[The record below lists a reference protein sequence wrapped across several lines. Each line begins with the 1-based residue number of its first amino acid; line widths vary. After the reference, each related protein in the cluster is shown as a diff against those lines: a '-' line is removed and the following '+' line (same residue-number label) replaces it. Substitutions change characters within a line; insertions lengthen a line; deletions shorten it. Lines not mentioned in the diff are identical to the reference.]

1 VRLLTEIEIKDKLYV
16 EVKNNPNEK
25 LKQKIYYL
33 VKNESNEFLD
43 LARVYYTQLV
53 SEMYQ
58 LHQNYQQKLQLQE
71 LQLINQEIRGYCLF
85 LNANI
90 LNKFSLENLEEI
102 LEDSF
107 VQISK
112 VIGLL

>member
-1 VRLLTEIEIKDKLYV
+1 M
-16 EVKNNPNEK
+16 KNNPNEK

-53 SEMYQ
+53 SDMYQ
-58 LHQNYQQKLQLQE
+58 LHQNYQQKLQMHDLQ
-71 LQLINQEIRGYCLF
+71 IVNQETRGYCLF
-85 LNANI
+85 LNANL
-90 LNKFSLENLEEI
+90 LNKYSIENLEEI

-107 VQISK
+107 VQITK
-112 VIGLL
+112 VIFRDS